1 MKIINTIKR
10 AVRLD
15 STLYSE
21 IEQKYEYNS
30 QAIVVV
36 ILASLFSAV
45 GIQGLDIFG
54 IITSFVYELLSC
66 GFWIGIIVIM
76 AFKVLDIRITP
87 INFARCIAIALF
99 PLLLMILV
107 IIPYVGIYLAIIGI
121 ILSILS
127 VFKVVKE
134 LLDVELALALVLAM
148 IGSLPFILVNFYL
161 IYQK

>member
-1 MKIINTIKR
+1 
-10 AVRLD
+10 
-15 STLYSE
+15 
-21 IEQKYEYNS
+21 
-30 QAIVVV
+30 
-36 ILASLFSAV
+36 
-45 GIQGLDIFG
+45 
-54 IITSFVYELLSC
+54 
-66 GFWIGIIVIM
+66 M

>member
-54 IITSFVYELLSC
+54 IITSFVY
-66 GFWIGIIVIM
+66 M
-76 AFKVLDIRITP
+76 
-87 INFARCIAIALF
+87 
-99 PLLLMILV
+99 
-107 IIPYVGIYLAIIGI
+107 
-121 ILSILS
+121 
-127 VFKVVKE
+127 
-134 LLDVELALALVLAM
+134 
-148 IGSLPFILVNFYL
+148 NFYHADSGL
-161 IYQK
+161 E